1 MTDLQ
6 FDPSI
11 PLGSHE
17 EPMSFWYNLWDL
29 WSTLRRDEYLWASLP
44 KRRAFFCV
52 FYFLGCSGHVKAWGR
67 ILKNG
72 GKTCR
77 STDFNIHVKITVSLW
92 ICRAVGC
99 RVICFL
105 LIITVIILVNITR
118 VWSNY
123 IYCPT
128 ISFTATIPHLTSA
141 SQRRI
146 LMSVLWI
153 RNLLLTISIIHN
165 CPLAVARLGDK

>member
-1 MTDLQ
+1 MI
-6 FDPSI
+6 SI
-11 PLGSHE
+11 A
-17 EPMSFWYNLWDL
+17 
-29 WSTLRRDEYLWASLP
+29 T
-44 KRRAFFCV
+44 
-52 FYFLGCSGHVKAWGR
+52 GR
-67 ILKNG
+67 V
-72 GKTCR
+72 
-77 STDFNIHVKITVSLW
+77 SVSLITKKTSVFLCILFPRLLW
-92 ICRAVGC
+92 PRESMRPNFKERWKNVPFDRFQYSCEIYSFSMICRAVGC

-128 ISFTATIPHLTSA
+128 SSFTATIPHLTSA

-165 CPLAVARLGDK
+165 CPIAVARLGDK